1 MKTPKRIIFV
11 FGSVLLL
18 VFGFASGPPVAA
30 QKPKKPVT
38 PVGPLLTRTVTRH
51 ESRRF
56 FYAGTVTIA
65 GAPNGSITVE
75 GWQRNEVEITAE
87 IELHATTEDDL
98 SRLAT
103 VNNFVIDEDANHIRI
118 ITTGTHDRTFMKR
131 AAKDFPKALL
141 GLPWK
146 IDYHIKVPALTDLEI
161 NVGVGASRLSGVEG
175 VIRLNAL
182 KTDATLSLTGGMA
195 AVIVQSGTVNVTIP
209 ALSWHGLGADIK
221 LASGKLNVGLMPGFS
236 GDINAD
242 VLGTGEVKNLFPNLE
257 PRERNSIT
265 PRSMRARAGNGG
277 ATLNFTVSEGAIQ
290 IEQVSSKQ
298 KLVTLVE

>member
-1 MKTPKRIIFV
+1 MKTAKSAIFV
-11 FGSVLLL
+11 LSGLFL
-18 VFGFASGPPVAA
+18 VFAFLSGLPVAA
-30 QKPKKPVT
+30 QKTKKPVI

-56 FYAGTVTIA
+56 FYAGTVTVA

-87 IELHATTEDDL
+87 IELHAVTEEDL

-103 VNNFVIDEDANHIRI
+103 VNNFVIDEDRNHIRV

-131 AAKDFPKALL
+131 AAKDFPKSLI

-146 IDYHIKVPALTDLEI
+146 IDYHIKVPAMTDLEVNGGI
-161 NVGVGASRLSGVEG
+161 GPTRLTGVEG

-182 KTDATLSLTGGMA
+182 QTDATLSLTGGLVS
-195 AVIVQSGTVNVTIP
+195 VIVQSGTVNVTIP
-209 ALSWHGLGADIK
+209 VLGWHGLGADIK
-221 LASGKLNVGLMPGFS
+221 LASGNLKVGLMPGFS

-242 VLGTGEVKNLFPNLE
+242 VLGTGEVKNTFPNLE

-265 PRSMRARAGNGG
+265 PRSLRARAGNGG
-277 ATLNFTVSEGAIQ
+277 ATLTFTVSAGAIQ
-290 IEQVSSKQ
+290 IEQASSKQ
-298 KLVTLVE
+298 